1 MATLPIHS
9 VSGTQAGEM
18 ELPASIFGE
27 GANAAVLHQVVTA
40 ELAAKR
46 QGTASTKTRSE
57 VAGSTRKLWR
67 QKGTGRSRVG
77 DRTPP
82 GRVGGGLVTGP
93 RPRDYRQRMGKSLKG
108 AGLRA
113 ALEAQAAAGSVM
125 LVEPFEL
132 TEAKTRALVTVMTAL
147 GGARGA
153 LLVLGQP
160 SEIIVRCGRNLP
172 DFRVVD
178 AARVNAYDVISARKV
193 VIVTDALPQL
203 EARVS

>member
-1 MATLPIHS
+1 
-9 VSGTQAGEM
+9 
-18 ELPASIFGE
+18 
-27 GANAAVLHQVVTA
+27 
-40 ELAAKR
+40 
-46 QGTASTKTRSE
+46 
-57 VAGSTRKLWR
+57 
-67 QKGTGRSRVG
+67 
-77 DRTPP
+77 
-82 GRVGGGLVTGP
+82 
-93 RPRDYRQRMGKSLKG
+93 MGKSLKG